1 MIALLVYALCFVT
14 SLACAWLLWRG
25 YRRTGARILFWSA
38 ACFGGMAL
46 NNLMLIVDT
55 RLGPA
60 IDLSILRI
68 LPAVIG
74 ASLLLFGLV
83 WETRR

>member
-1 MIALLVYALCFVT
+1 MIAMLVYALCFVT
-14 SLACAWLLWRG
+14 SLTCAWLLWRG
-25 YRRTGARILFWSA
+25 YRRAGARILFWSS
-38 ACFGGMAL
+38 ACFVGMAI
-46 NNLMLIVDT
+46 NNLLLIVDT

-60 IDLSILRI
+60 MDLSIVRI